1 MQIVSRCVSFSRH
14 GNPAEVLSL
23 TRSVV
28 NTANIGEKEVL
39 IRWLAAPINPLDI
52 NIIQGTYVNLPEL
65 PGIGGTEGVAMIE
78 AVGSQVQN
86 LIKGDM
92 VIPRPILGKSN
103 RGSWRDYDI
112 TEAESLQ
119 KVDSRVD
126 LVSAATFMVNPPTA
140 YVMLTEYV
148 SLSKGDYVIQNSA
161 NSGVGR
167 CAIQIARAL
176 GYKTINLIRDRPNV
190 DALKSEL
197 KQLGADYVFTEDEFR
212 SQSKKLLANL
222 GHSIQLGLN
231 GVGGKSALMVSATL
245 GFGATFI
252 TYGGMSK
259 KPSEFLTSSFVF
271 KNLKAI
277 GVAIGF
283 WMALP
288 ENKKSM
294 EKMFRHLEE
303 MIMSDQLKPIPVD
316 KHSIENFDEGIRRTL
331 AGNSKKQLIVMNENR
346 SSSKL

>member
-1 MQIVSRCVSFSRH
+1 MQIVSRGVSFSRH
-14 GNPAEVLSL
+14 GNPTEVLSL
-23 TRSVV
+23 TRTVV
-28 NTANIGEKEVL
+28 NTANIGPNDVL

-65 PGIGGTEGVAMIE
+65 PAVGGTEGVAIIE
-78 AVGSQVQN
+78 SVGSQVQN
-86 LIKGDM
+86 LSKGDM
-92 VIPRPILGKSN
+92 VIPLPILGKSN
-103 RGSWRDYDI
+103 STWRDYDI
-112 TEAESLQ
+112 TEAESLY

-167 CAIQIARAL
+167 CVIQIARAL
-176 GYKTINLIRDRPNV
+176 GYKTINLIRDRPNI
-190 DALKSEL
+190 DALKLEL

-212 SQSKKLLANL
+212 SQSKKFLANL

-231 GVGGKSALMVSATL
+231 GVGGKSALMVSASL

-283 WMALP
+283 WMSLP
-288 ENKKSM
+288 ENRKSM

-303 MIMSDQLKPIPVD
+303 MIMRGQLKPIPVD